1 MAFCSKPVLFP
12 IEVRRNLKRMLGS
25 LLAHSEHEIVNLH
38 MLTDEETKPWI
49 EATVANVVG
58 HHLTEGVVFG
68 YEDNN
73 VTIRTEYLGDMILQN

>member
-1 MAFCSKPVLFP
+1 
-12 IEVRRNLKRMLGS
+12 MLGS

-38 MLTDEETKPWI
+38 VLTDEETKPWI

-58 HHLTEGVVFG
+58 YYLTEGVVFG

-73 VTIRTEYLGDMILQN
+73 VTIRTEYLGDMILQK